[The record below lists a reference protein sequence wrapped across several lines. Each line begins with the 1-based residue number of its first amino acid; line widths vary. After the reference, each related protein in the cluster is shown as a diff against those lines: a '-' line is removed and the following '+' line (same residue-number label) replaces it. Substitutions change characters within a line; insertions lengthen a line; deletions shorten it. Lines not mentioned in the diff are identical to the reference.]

1 MRFILPVAVLFI
13 SFVFSSCQKEFSV
26 DSSQLTAGGTGTGVS
41 STNNGC
47 KDCIYYPICSGSVY
61 NYSDTSSGSS
71 TATSSGY
78 TLTYIKDT
86 SIESKTYKKFSVS
99 GQQNGFFNCTSGVS
113 TAIVLNG
120 STQGGILLPYVKITT
135 LKENAA
141 VGTSWSDT
149 ITLNGQDA
157 VYTYTIVSK
166 GTGRTVAGT
175 TYADVIHVHEQTTL
189 DLMGTVIPAGQ
200 SEYYFAK
207 GIGLI
212 ESLSIDDFTGTQL
225 LHHVLISAS
234 IP

>member
-1 MRFILPVAVLFI
+1 MRFSFSLAIIFI
-13 SFVFSSCQKEFSV
+13 AIVFSSCQKDFTVETG
-26 DSSQLTAGGTGTGVS
+26 LLPGGGS
-41 STNNGC
+41 NSEKNGC

-61 NYSDTSSGSS
+61 KYSDTSAGSS
-71 TATSSGY
+71 TATASNY

-86 SIESKTYKKFSVS
+86 LIESKTYKKFTGA
-99 GQQNGFFNCTSGVS
+99 GQQNTFFNCTSGVS

-141 VGTSWSDT
+141 VGTLWSDT
-149 ITLNGQDA
+149 ITVNGQDA
-157 VYTYTIVSK
+157 VYTYNIVSK
-166 GTGRTVAGT
+166 GITKTVAGV
-175 TYADVIHVHEQTTL
+175 TYADVIHVHEQTTI

-200 SEYYFAK
+200 SEYYFAR